1 MEISVPFSLFV
12 NAEKIIP
19 QLSSASFRKVI
30 VNSETELQLQS
41 QDSIFG
47 TRSQILIY
55 KSQLKVSSSLLC
67 IVFELRYYKYS

>member
-30 VNSETELQLQS
+30 VNLETELQLQS
-41 QDSIFG
+41 QDSVFG